1 METDKKTI
9 AKLLDMPE
17 DKLEIDRCSYTL
29 EFPDEIKAWKFIGK
43 TDPALR
49 RYQNKL
55 YYPPSALINL
65 MDTAT
70 ELLFRNRFN
79 GLGGLPALV
88 ANDSR
93 FRKPVMPENELLIQ
107 VKLLRNYKGK
117 IGIFSGVIADLEGD
131 IVAENI
137 SKGTIIRISS
147 SPNTSRARILVVDD
161 EEYLI
166 DLLREILEAAGYEV
180 TALTSSIA
188 AFRLFSEA
196 PSRFDLVIADEKM
209 PELSGTDLSE
219 QMLEIRPDIPIILYT
234 DYPGAASVKRAQTI
248 ATMTIVSKSI
258 NMNRLI
264 ADVRRLLER

>member
-9 AKLLDMPE
+9 ARLVDMPE
-17 DKLEIDRCSYTL
+17 EKIEIDRCSYAP

-49 RYQNKL
+49 RYQNRL

-65 MDTAT
+65 IDIVT

-79 GLGGLPALV
+79 GLGGLPALA

-107 VKLLRNYKGK
+107 VKLLRNYKGR
-117 IGIFSGVIADLEGD
+117 IGIFSGVIADREGD

-147 SPNTSRARILVVDD
+147 SPNTSHARILLVDD
-161 EEYLI
+161 EEFLL
-166 DLLREILEAAGYEV
+166 DLVREILEEAGYEV
-180 TALTSSIA
+180 TALTSSVA
-188 AFRLFSEA
+188 AFHLFSAA
-196 PSRFDLVIADEKM
+196 PSKFDLVIADEKM

-219 QMLEIRPDIPIILYT
+219 QMREIRPDIPLILYT
-234 DYPGAASVKRAQTI
+234 DYPGAASVKRAQTTG
-248 ATMTIVSKSI
+248 TMTIVGKSI
-258 NMNRLI
+258 NMSQLI
-264 ADVRRLLER
+264 AAVRRLLER